1 MCICFLFTLE
11 LSRKSLWHLKRKK
24 TRYQILWY
32 AHIPVPVRIMCSYND
47 MCLRIFVLFLSF
59 LFFGVVLK
67 IALALSV

>member
-32 AHIPVPVRIMCSYND
+32 AHIPVLVRIMCSYND
-47 MCLRIFVLFLSF
+47 VLANFCFIFIF